1 MRRKPSYS
9 KILIIIASVFLLAVN
24 GVLGTM
30 LIIQSR
36 NDLRQQM
43 QDRMFDILNTAAS
56 FLDGDVLESLEKE
69 DYDTPEYQNAL
80 QVLRAFQESF
90 NLDYIYGIRDMGN
103 KTFTFTI
110 DPDPDD
116 PGEFDSPVVYTPALY
131 SASLG
136 PYFFDR

>member
-1 MRRKPSYS
+1 MKIFKRGSYS
-9 KILIIIASVFLLAVN
+9 KTIVIIVSVFLLALN
-24 GVLGTM
+24 GALGTM

-43 QDRMFDILNTAAS
+43 QDRMFDILNTAAT
-56 FLDGDVLESLEKE
+56 FLDGDVLESLEKD

-103 KTFTFTI
+103 KNFTFTI
-110 DPDPDD
+110 VN
-116 PGEFDSPVVYTPALY
+116 SIK
-131 SASLG
+131 
-136 PYFFDR
+136 